1 MTGPREAHWL
11 DQLQEDGYCIIP
23 QLVAEQQIAAL
34 DADLEGAFAQAPLG
48 KGDFYGHRTKR
59 FGSLLRRSQVAG
71 DLVLQPLVLSLA
83 RAILGSACD
92 RIQLNVAQAIAIHPG
107 EIEQFPHCDQ
117 DMWAGRKGDHE
128 YLLNV
133 IWPLTEFTEENGAT
147 RIYPGTHKQAIESL
161 DQLNDPIVAECGP
174 GDAI

>member
-133 IWPLTEFTEENGAT
+133 IWPLTEFTRLNGAT
-147 RIYPGTHKQAIESL
+147 FASPAMRSAFSAPPSMER
-161 DQLNDPIVAECGP
+161 DQTRPRMSAAVS
-174 GDAI
+174 

>member
-1 MTGPREAHWL
+1 MTGPSEAYWL

-71 DLVLQPLVLSLA
+71 DLVLQPLS
-83 RAILGSACD
+83 S
-92 RIQLNVAQAIAIHPG
+92 
-107 EIEQFPHCDQ
+107 
-117 DMWAGRKGDHE
+117 
-128 YLLNV
+128 
-133 IWPLTEFTEENGAT
+133 
-147 RIYPGTHKQAIESL
+147 TH
-161 DQLNDPIVAECGP
+161 
-174 GDAI
+174 

>member
-1 MTGPREAHWL
+1 MTAPSEAYWL

-34 DADLEGAFAQAPLG
+34 DADLEAAFAQAPLG

-83 RAILGSACD
+83 AQFSA
-92 RIQLNVAQAIAIHPG
+92 AP
-107 EIEQFPHCDQ
+107 
-117 DMWAGRKGDHE
+117 
-128 YLLNV
+128 
-133 IWPLTEFTEENGAT
+133 AT
-147 RIYPGTHKQAIESL
+147 GYSSMSPRRSRSIPAR
-161 DQLNDPIVAECGP
+161 
-174 GDAI
+174 